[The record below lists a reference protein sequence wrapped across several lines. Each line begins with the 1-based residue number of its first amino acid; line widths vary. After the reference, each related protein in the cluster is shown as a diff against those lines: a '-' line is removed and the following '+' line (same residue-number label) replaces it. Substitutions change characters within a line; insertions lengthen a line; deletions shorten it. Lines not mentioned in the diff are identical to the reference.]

1 MWQWRAVS
9 QVHSQTALLGW
20 RQGGMI
26 RRINHEGASHGVHNT
41 PTNVVKALTHT
52 KQYIYQ
58 DIVVV
63 LGFNWQQS
71 NE

>member
-20 RQGGMI
+20 RHGGMI

-52 KQYIYQ
+52 QNNIYIKTS
-58 DIVVV
+58 
-63 LGFNWQQS
+63 L
-71 NE
+71 